1 MTNVNH
7 MKNADELA
15 AFAQQDYQLS
25 IAERKAPKEA
35 ASFFEDLVKTPFAAS
50 GKISKEGAKQE
61 IKQTLNP
68 VISEALLRHPFYDKW
83 VADMAKISQL
93 FCDTQGTDAIGFWL
107 GSERGC
113 RRYHV
118 DYVPMRLLVTYAGKG
133 TEWLPDEAADRQ
145 AFKDGRPNDEIL
157 KDNTAQRFL
166 NPWDVAIFRG
176 GPDGLLHRTPDA
188 ALKNPSV
195 LMRLDHPSFW
205 EKVMKHQLKTA
216 E

>member
-1 MTNVNH
+1 MAKVNYVKNV
-7 MKNADELA
+7 DELSE
-15 AFAQQDYQLS
+15 FARQDYQLT
-25 IAERKAPKEA
+25 IAERLAPKEGA
-35 ASFFEDLVKTPFAAS
+35 AFFGKLTKTPFSIS
-50 GKISKEGAKQE
+50 GRIQESNAIWDIKEILGSHVSANLQ
-61 IKQTLNP
+61 QD
-68 VISEALLRHPFYDKW
+68 PFYDQW
-83 VADMAKISQL
+83 IADMANISKL

-145 AFKDGRPNDEIL
+145 AFKEGRPNDEIL
-157 KDNTAQRFL
+157 KDNSALRFL
-166 NPWDVAIFRG
+166 NPWDIAIFKG
-176 GPDGLLHRTPDA
+176 GPKGLLHRTPDA

-205 EKVMKHQLKTA
+205 EKVMKHQLKAA